1 MFKLFVF
8 AELVREAEAKERR
21 WTDVVPLGPPSL
33 PSGVTQNWPRR
44 LPVTLATLATE
55 MISIS
60 DNTATDTLI
69 ETLGHAK
76 VDAMRANVGNTR
88 GSLPMLSTLEA
99 FSLKMPRNEAL
110 RNRWI
115 AGEVAERR
123 QVLRELQP
131 TLTTIDF
138 SALAGPPLHIDTVE
152 WPATMTEIVNVLD
165 LLRRTRSQTAVD
177 ILGINASLPVAERS
191 RFDIIGY
198 KGGSESGVIAM
209 SWLLKTKS
217 GQWFA
222 VAAAWNN
229 AAQGTDTERFYALM
243 MRAVALVGR

>member
-1 MFKLFVF
+1 
-8 AELVREAEAKERR
+8 
-21 WTDVVPLGPPSL
+21 
-33 PSGVTQNWPRR
+33 
-44 LPVTLATLATE
+44 
-55 MISIS
+55 
-60 DNTATDTLI
+60 
-69 ETLGHAK
+69 
-76 VDAMRANVGNTR
+76 
-88 GSLPMLSTLEA
+88 MLSTLEA

-123 QVLRELQP
+123 QVLHELQP

-138 SALAGPPLHIDTVE
+138 NALAGPPLHIDTVE

-177 ILGINASLPVAERS
+177 ILGINSSLPVAARS
-191 RFDIIGY
+191 RFDVIGY

-229 AAQGTDTERFYALM
+229 AAQGTDSVQFYALM
-243 MRAVALVGR
+243 MRAIALVGR